1 MIAIFDALVV
11 VLDGGSLV
19 VAVHSTN
26 VVLEQH
32 LFLAG
37 GDAAPIE

>member
-1 MIAIFDALVV
+1 MIAIFDALII
-11 VLDGGSLV
+11 VLNGGGLV
-19 VAVHSTN
+19 VAVHSTD

-37 GDAAPIE
+37 GDETSI